1 VLAVVSMRKLIITLI
16 VAAFGLLVMI
26 PFIWMISASFKIQG
40 DLFHYPIEWIPKK
53 PTFSN
58 FEEVWGGKYKFALF
72 YVNSVKITF
81 FTVAGSIIT
90 SSLAGFAFA
99 KLNFKGRDYIFLM
112 YLATMIIPAQ
122 VLLVPRFILFDRI
135 GLVNTHMSIILPGIF
150 TVFGTFLMRQFFS
163 TIPNELLEAS
173 KVDGAGFWR
182 IYWQICLPL
191 TKPAIVTLLILTF
204 TWHWN
209 EYENPLIFLRS
220 SDLFTLPIGLSSFV
234 DEYGSNYS
242 LIMAASV
249 STLIPLIIIVAIFQR
264 FFVEGIASTGLKG

>member
-1 VLAVVSMRKLIITLI
+1 MVSLRKLSVTLCM
-16 VAAFGLLVMI
+16 LVLGVVVLI
-26 PFIWMISASFKIQG
+26 PFIWMISSSFKIQA
-40 DLFHYPIEWIPKK
+40 DLFKYPIDWIPKN
-53 PTFSN
+53 PIFSN
-58 FEEVWGGKYKFALF
+58 YEEVWGGKYKFALF
-72 YVNSVKITF
+72 YWNSAKITF
-81 FTVAGSIIT
+81 ITVVGSIIT

-99 KLNFKGRDYIFLM
+99 KLNFKGRDFIFLM

-122 VLLVPRFILFDRI
+122 VLLVPRFILFDRV
-135 GLVNTHMSIILPGIF
+135 GLVNTHLAVILPGIF

-163 TIPNELLEAS
+163 TIPNELLEAA

-182 IYWQICLPL
+182 VYWQICLPL

-234 DEYGSNYS
+234 DEYGANYS

-249 STLIPLIIIVAIFQR
+249 SALLPLIIVVAIFQR
-264 FFVEGIASTGLKG
+264 FFVEGIASSGLKG

>member
-1 VLAVVSMRKLIITLI
+1 MLVLGVVVL
-16 VAAFGLLVMI
+16 I
-26 PFIWMISASFKIQG
+26 PFIWMISSSFKIQA
-40 DLFHYPIEWIPKK
+40 DLFKYPIDWIPKN
-53 PTFSN
+53 PIFSN
-58 FEEVWGGKYKFALF
+58 YEEVWGGKYKFALF
-72 YVNSVKITF
+72 YWNSAKITF
-81 FTVAGSIIT
+81 ITVVGSIIT

-99 KLNFKGRDYIFLM
+99 KLNFKGRDFIFLM

-122 VLLVPRFILFDRI
+122 VLLVPRFILFDRV
-135 GLVNTHMSIILPGIF
+135 GLVNTHLAVILPGIF

-163 TIPNELLEAS
+163 TIPNELLEAA

-182 IYWQICLPL
+182 VYWQICLPL

-234 DEYGSNYS
+234 DEYGANYS

-249 STLIPLIIIVAIFQR
+249 SALLPLIIVVAIFQR
-264 FFVEGIASTGLKG
+264 FFVEGIASSGLKG

>member
-1 VLAVVSMRKLIITLI
+1 MVSLRKLSVT
-16 VAAFGLLVMI
+16 LVMLVLGVLVLI
-26 PFIWMISASFKIQG
+26 PFIWMISSSFKIQA
-40 DLFHYPIEWIPKK
+40 DLFKYPINWIPQN
-53 PTFSN
+53 PILSN
-58 FEEVWGGKYKFALF
+58 YEEVWGGKYKFALF
-72 YVNSVKITF
+72 YWNSAKITF
-81 FTVAGSIIT
+81 FTVVGSIIT

-99 KLNFKGRDYIFLM
+99 KLNFKGRDLIFLM

-135 GLVNTHMSIILPGIF
+135 GLVNTHWAVILPGIF

-163 TIPNELLEAS
+163 TIPNELLEAA
-173 KVDGAGFWR
+173 KADGAGFFR

-220 SDLFTLPIGLSSFV
+220 SELFTLPIGLSSFV
-234 DEYGSNYS
+234 DEYGANYS

-249 STLIPLIIIVAIFQR
+249 SALLPLIIVVAIFQR
-264 FFVEGIASTGLKG
+264 FFVEGIASSGLKG

>member
-1 VLAVVSMRKLIITLI
+1 
-16 VAAFGLLVMI
+16 
-26 PFIWMISASFKIQG
+26 
-40 DLFHYPIEWIPKK
+40 
-53 PTFSN
+53 
-58 FEEVWGGKYKFALF
+58 
-72 YVNSVKITF
+72 
-81 FTVAGSIIT
+81 
-90 SSLAGFAFA
+90 
-99 KLNFKGRDYIFLM
+99 
-112 YLATMIIPAQ
+112 MIIPAQ